1 MINSNSENMLP
12 NGLRVLFV
20 EQKELKDSGLGVAV
34 QAGPYWENENNLGI
48 SHLLEHLISRLD
60 VGEGD
65 MRDAIY
71 QKGGVFD
78 ASTSVLQ
85 TCFFLYSL
93 NEDFLESSKI
103 FIKGIFGPKFREGA
117 LAKSKE
123 SIISEIAN
131 SQKLT
136 SYEILRS
143 LMWKDE
149 KLRRSLIGEKET
161 LLTISLANILNYHSQ
176 RYLTPGVS
184 VVVIGPSF
192 PKGLEKILSKVELQ
206 EKKSESIVFT
216 KINTPDF
223 RMFEGGNL
231 HSTLTFGFPTKG
243 YKNLGEDRHVFRLA
257 ASVLNSVYISEMAKS
272 GFIYQS
278 NWSWNIFPDTGEFVL
293 EFVDLAPEHV
303 LTVTKAATRLINDW
317 SNLYISEKDFDLIK
331 KQRILAIRM
340 VEGLSESLP
349 LITKDF
355 SSSEEAHTPDEAIKI
370 YEKATLDNALGIAK
384 DVLLTKMPFLI
395 VNMGDDSLKY
405 TSSLKTFLDE
415 YYK

>member
-1 MINSNSENMLP
+1 MIKAGRETILT
-12 NGLRVLFV
+12 NGLRVLFI
-20 EQKELKDSGLGVAV
+20 EQKELKDSGLGIAV
-34 QAGPYWENENNLGI
+34 PAGPYWENENNLGI

-60 VGEGD
+60 VGGGD
-65 MRDAIY
+65 MRDIIY

-117 LAKSKE
+117 LARSKE

-131 SQKLT
+131 SENFT
-136 SYEILRS
+136 SYEILRD
-143 LMWKDE
+143 LIWKDK
-149 KLRRSLIGEKET
+149 KLKRPLVGEKET
-161 LLTISLANILNYHSQ
+161 LLSVGLPEVINFHTDHYLSLGASC
-176 RYLTPGVS
+176 
-184 VVVIGPSF
+184 VVIGPRFSDE
-192 PKGLEKILSKVELQ
+192 LEKMLSNIRLF
-206 EKKSESIVFT
+206 EKSSESVISVET
-216 KINTPDF
+216 NIPGF
-223 RMFEGGNL
+223 RIFEGGNL

-257 ASVLNSVYISEMAKS
+257 ASVLNSLYISEMAKS

-293 EFVDLAPEHV
+293 EFNDLASEHT

-331 KQRILAIRM
+331 KQRILAIRL

-355 SSSEEAHTPDEAIKI
+355 SASEEAHTLEEAIGI
-370 YEKATLDNALGIAK
+370 YEKTTLDEALGVAK
-384 DVLLTKMPFLI
+384 DVLLTQKPFLV

-405 TSSLKTFLDE
+405 TGELKIFLDS
-415 YYK
+415 YYS